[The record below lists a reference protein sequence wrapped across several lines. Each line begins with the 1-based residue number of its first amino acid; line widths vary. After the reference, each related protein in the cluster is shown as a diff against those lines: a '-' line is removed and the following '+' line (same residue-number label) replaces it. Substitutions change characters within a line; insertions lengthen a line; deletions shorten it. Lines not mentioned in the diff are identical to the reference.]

1 MGNTVIATVLV
12 LLSTTIPA
20 GVGGDNTPVNEV
32 VASSRVSELGQSEDV
47 VLIGGAEPV
56 LSDTGA
62 FAFAAF
68 GMKPLIH

>member
-20 GVGGDNTPVNEV
+20 GVGGDNTVNEV

-56 LSDTGA
+56 LSDTGG
-62 FAFAAF
+62 FAFSAF
-68 GMKPLIH
+68 GMKLLR